1 MKQNN
6 LLLLFLISFS
16 FLFYNI
22 NSRRNINNE
31 FCFNEFDFLTEN
43 NDQPESQWKNESK
56 YYFKDK
62 NIKYTFDKQRL
73 KMNFTGIQQFKDGS
87 DPDSNYKVT
96 YKISFY
102 DKEKLGLDSI
112 KAVLE
117 DEKSLY
123 NYTIVKSGKDTKGT
137 INWEVD
143 VKENGDDNKHQIAQ
157 LFAEASFEDIVEIY
171 PYESFI
177 FKYSEKQE
185 KEKEDRTFEFW
196 LIFGGFM
203 GIIVISF
210 LITYVYIYATMEFGR
225 RTLML
230 NNIPSTFD
238 ESSSDQDRES
248 KQSGSRTTA

>member
-1 MKQNN
+1 M
-6 LLLLFLISFS
+6 
-16 FLFYNI
+16 
-22 NSRRNINNE
+22 
-31 FCFNEFDFLTEN
+31 
-43 NDQPESQWKNESK
+43 
-56 YYFKDK
+56 
-62 NIKYTFDKQRL
+62 
-73 KMNFTGIQQFKDGS
+73 
-87 DPDSNYKVT
+87 
-96 YKISFY
+96 
-102 DKEKLGLDSI
+102 
-112 KAVLE
+112 A
-117 DEKSLY
+117 
-123 NYTIVKSGKDTKGT
+123 KGT

-185 KEKEDRTFEFW
+185 KEKEDRSFEFW